1 MTMKMQGHMYTVY
14 ADGARPS
21 SKSRDMPGFQMHK
34 LPACAYCIHAVWYN
48 SRQSDRVWEYGERGS
63 VEFAFPADQT

>member
-1 MTMKMQGHMYTVY
+1 MYTVY

-34 LPACAYCIHAVWYN
+34 LLARAYCIHAVWYN

-63 VEFAFPADQT
+63 VEFAFPADRT